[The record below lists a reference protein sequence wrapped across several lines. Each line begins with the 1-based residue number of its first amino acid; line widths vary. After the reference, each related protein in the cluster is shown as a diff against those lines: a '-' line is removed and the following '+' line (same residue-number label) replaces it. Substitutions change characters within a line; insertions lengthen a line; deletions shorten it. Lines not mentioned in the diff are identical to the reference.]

1 MLSTEH
7 VQEFLLLAPM
17 LRHFVKVLEE
27 CVLQN
32 QRIVEFKFIRWQRG
46 PESLS
51 GTEVIEL

>member
-1 MLSTEH
+1 
-7 VQEFLLLAPM
+7 M